1 MSKKPDMRK
10 FRRSPSNRIAVKRN
24 GVSLSLSEMFE
35 RFMLYKE
42 TEGLTKR
49 TLDDYY
55 THYNYLMDYVG
66 EDLEAEQLNLDLFR
80 GYIGYMLHDKES
92 SPVTANVRIRT
103 IRAFLRYCFI
113 EGWIE
118 DPIHER
124 FKPVKTKEDT
134 LESFTPNEIKM
145 LLQAIDDTS
154 YKGFRDKVIIYVLL
168 DTMVRCSELIKIRR
182 ENVDL
187 KGGTIQLEPH
197 ETKSKRARIVPLSSK
212 TLRLLKEY
220 MSITEDFE
228 AEHLFLTF
236 EGTQLS
242 DRTIRCNLREWGD
255 LAGVRNKRVSPH
267 TFRHTGALFYI
278 LNGGDPFSLQK
289 ILGHSDMSMVRK
301 YIQMTDTDVKRQH
314 NVFSPINRVFGK

>member
-1 MSKKPDMRK
+1 
-10 FRRSPSNRIAVKRN
+10 
-24 GVSLSLSEMFE
+24 
-35 RFMLYKE
+35 
-42 TEGLTKR
+42 
-49 TLDDYY
+49 
-55 THYNYLMDYVG
+55 
-66 EDLEAEQLNLDLFR
+66 
-80 GYIGYMLHDKES
+80 MLHDKES

-124 FKPVKTKEDT
+124 FKPVRTKEDT
-134 LESFTPNEIKM
+134 LESFTPNEIK
-145 LLQAIDDTS
+145 LLLNAIDDTT
-154 YKGFRDKVIIYVLL
+154 YKGFRDKVIVYVLL
-168 DTMVRCSELIKIRR
+168 DTMVRCSELIKIKR

-187 KGGTIQLEPH
+187 KAGTIQLEPH

-220 MSITEDFE
+220 IGITEAFE

-242 DRTIRCNLREWGD
+242 DRTIRCNLRDWGD
-255 LAGVRNKRVSPH
+255 LAGISNKRVSPH

-314 NVFSPINRVFGK
+314 NVFSPISRVFSKVN